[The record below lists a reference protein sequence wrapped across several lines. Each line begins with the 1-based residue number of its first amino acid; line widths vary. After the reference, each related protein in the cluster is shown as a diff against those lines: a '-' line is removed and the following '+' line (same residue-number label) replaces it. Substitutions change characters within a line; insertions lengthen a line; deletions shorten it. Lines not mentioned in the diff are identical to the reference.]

1 MKRLTALLAA
11 LLLLLALVGCAPESS
26 YPEDSYLIRGTVYL
40 KDQLA
45 TPIICIYRDEEYGG
59 GLAAISVDNLDDF
72 EIGDRVEARV
82 GGRIMEM
89 SPGGRP
95 HHGDEPVLIPIL
107 LLLPGHRLTPLPA

>member
-1 MKRLTALLAA
+1 MNCNRRDCRETSHCLLAA

-89 SPGGRP
+89 SPCLYQYYYSCRVIG
-95 HHGDEPVLIPIL
+95 
-107 LLLPGHRLTPLPA
+107 

>member
-89 SPGGRP
+89 SPCLYQYYYSCRGIG
-95 HHGDEPVLIPIL
+95 
-107 LLLPGHRLTPLPA
+107 